1 MTKTQY
7 YVAASIDGF
16 IADRDNGLDWLMQ
29 FGFEE
34 FTADYEA
41 FIAGVGVVVMGSRTY
56 EFLLDDNPEK
66 WPYPDHVSW
75 VLTNRVLPLI
85 PGGDIRMARGDVTEL
100 HEEWVEAAGDKK
112 IWIVGGGLVAAQVA
126 DAGLLDEI
134 LLTTMPVV
142 LGAGAP
148 ILPLSGTSGVFD
160 LVSTQLFPSGAIG
173 AVYRTRR

>member
-16 IADRDNGLDWLMQ
+16 IADRDNGLGWLMQ

-41 FIAGVGVVVMGSRTY
+41 FLADVGVVVMGSRTY
-56 EFLLDDNPEK
+56 EWLLAEGSPWAYSDQAA
-66 WPYPDHVSW
+66 W
-75 VLTNRVLPLI
+75 VLTTRELPPI
-85 PGGDIRMARGDVTEL
+85 EGGSGIRF
-100 HEEWVEAAGDKK
+100 AAGDIAGLHAEWVAAAGGKNV
-112 IWIVGGGLVAAQVA
+112 WVVGGGDVAAQVA

-134 LLTTMPVV
+134 VLTTMPVV

-148 ILPLSGTSGVFD
+148 LLPVSGDSGPFERVN
-160 LVSTQLFPSGAIG
+160 TQLFPSGAIG
-173 AVYRTRR
+173 AVYRTKR